1 MLEIVNL
8 EINGHVGE
16 IGSAPRHANIVD
28 IAVMFGDDLRD
39 LRERAGF
46 VH

>member
-8 EINGHVGE
+8 KINGHVGE
-16 IGSAPRHANIVD
+16 IRRAPRHADIVD
-28 IAVMFGDDLRD
+28 IAVMFGDDLRN
-39 LRERAGF
+39 LREGAGF